1 MIHEREKDGNSK
13 FSIQYKSLSTP
24 LVLLHLLLFSC
35 GHAFPL
41 LQHVV
46 ASVAV
51 VGTIWDGGIW
61 CANEI
66 LMQVRSRCDCY
77 ESSMSSASNSTKVQP
92 RMPARQAPVTLVS
105 SHSNRVFLH
114 TLTSMCVICSS
125 ACAHAYVS
133 ERRKI

>member
-77 ESSMSSASNSTKVQP
+77 ESSMSPCIKFNKSPATHASTPSTSDTSQQSQQP
-92 RMPARQAPVTLVS
+92 SLPPYLNINVRHL
-105 SHSNRVFLH
+105 
-114 TLTSMCVICSS
+114 
-125 ACAHAYVS
+125 
-133 ERRKI
+133 